1 MHRENAASLAVGER
15 LPNVSRQGA
24 GERSGTLPRMKQA
37 PSDHLLVVDARN
49 REEAASRLASLGD
62 LRPLEGND
70 RLMLLSIAPGAL
82 DAETAW
88 SRARELLG
96 EAGNVQPVLVDEMG
110 HPHFP
115 TGEISIRFHE
125 APPDER
131 LQEFAVE
138 HGLRLR
144 DRNEFVPQQ
153 AVFRPADPSASY
165 LPKLVEDLA
174 GTKDTKA
181 VWANTLTRFQRER
194 S

>member
-1 MHRENAASLAVGER
+1 
-15 LPNVSRQGA
+15 
-24 GERSGTLPRMKQA
+24 MKQD
-37 PSDHLLVVDARN
+37 PSNHLLVVESQC
-49 REEAASRLASLGD
+49 REEAASRLSSLGD
-62 LRPLEGND
+62 LQRLEGSD
-70 RLMLLSIAPGAL
+70 RLMLLAIAPSSLDGL

-96 EAGNVQPVLVDEMG
+96 EIGKVHPVLIDEMG

-125 APPDER
+125 APADER

-153 AVFRPADPSASY
+153 AVFRAADPSASY
-165 LPKLVEDLA
+165 LPKLVQDLA
-174 GTKDTKA
+174 AQDDTKA
-181 VWANTLTRFQRER
+181 VWANTLTRFQREHG

>member
-1 MHRENAASLAVGER
+1 
-15 LPNVSRQGA
+15 
-24 GERSGTLPRMKQA
+24 MKQD
-37 PSDHLLVVDARN
+37 PSNHLLVVEAQSK
-49 REEAASRLASLGD
+49 EEAASRLSSLGD
-62 LRPLEGND
+62 LQPLEGSD
-70 RLMLLSIAPGAL
+70 RLMLLSIAPGSPDAPDAL

-96 EAGNVQPVLVDEMG
+96 EAGKVHPVLIDEMG

-115 TGEISIRFHE
+115 TGEISIRFNE
-125 APPDER
+125 TPPDER

-153 AVFRPADPSASY
+153 AVFWPADPSASY
-165 LPKLVEDLA
+165 LPKLVQDLA
-174 GTKDTKA
+174 GKDDTKA
-181 VWANTLTRFQRER
+181 VWANTLTRFQRGHG

>member
-1 MHRENAASLAVGER
+1 
-15 LPNVSRQGA
+15 
-24 GERSGTLPRMKQA
+24 MKQD
-37 PSDHLLVVDARN
+37 PSNHLLVVEAQSK
-49 REEAASRLASLGD
+49 EEAASRLSSLGD
-62 LRPLEGND
+62 LQPLEGSD
-70 RLMLLSIAPGAL
+70 RLMLLSIAPSSPDAL

-96 EAGNVQPVLVDEMG
+96 EAGKVHPVLIDEMG
-110 HPHFP
+110 HSHFP

-125 APPDER
+125 VPADER

-165 LPKLVEDLA
+165 LPKLVQDLA
-174 GTKDTKA
+174 ESKDTKK
-181 VWANTLTRFQRER
+181 VWANTLTRFHREHG